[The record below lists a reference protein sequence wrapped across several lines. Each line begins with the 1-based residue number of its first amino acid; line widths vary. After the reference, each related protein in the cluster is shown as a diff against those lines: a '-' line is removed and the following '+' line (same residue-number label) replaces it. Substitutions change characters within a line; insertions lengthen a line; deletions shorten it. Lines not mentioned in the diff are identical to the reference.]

1 MERPSSGAQ
10 STLDAVVPFDM
21 EDQLVRILARSQDEQ
36 FEAGVE
42 SRLARDLQRV
52 FASRPLAVLQALR
65 KRLGES
71 AEEPEILAETLQ
83 WASRIDGSL
92 AREAVIDLLLTGLHH
107 GHPLVRDSAALAL
120 ADFDEEVALKQI
132 RRAMERESVPE
143 MREDLESLMR
153 SLEA

>member
-1 MERPSSGAQ
+1 MERPSPCAQ

-21 EDQLVRILARSQDEQ
+21 EDRLMRILAGSQDEP

-52 FASRPLAVLQALR
+52 FASRPLAVLQSLR

-83 WASRIDGSL
+83 WASRIEGSL
-92 AREAVIDLLLTGLHH
+92 AREAVIDLLLAGLHSE
-107 GHPLVRDSAALAL
+107 HPLVRDSAALAL
-120 ADFDEEVALKQI
+120 ADFDEKVAVEQI
-132 RRAMERESVPE
+132 QRAIERESVPE
-143 MREDLESLMR
+143 MREDLESLVH
-153 SLEA
+153 SLES